1 VTEAGAFAG
10 LSSSRY
16 RFVTNRR
23 RGGRT
28 MAAMGAAEQP
38 MQRQV
43 FEVRG
48 PSQRMAWV
56 LWIVVSV
63 IGGVLAALAA
73 WQIRTFFIRGPAF
86 ISQDARYVGTVVE
99 ALILGGAQWLILR
112 RYRLAVDLWVPVSVA
127 ANLLNV
133 IVVIPSVL
141 RLVDGAGAGVISPAT
156 AMIGG
161 ASAVAAAGLVVGTG
175 QALVLRG
182 SAGNV
187 AWAWVPATIIGGAFA
202 GAVTTQL
209 SVQLFGL
216 PYVAFL
222 SVLTATGALLTAAS
236 QAPVLLRLL
245 R

>member
-1 VTEAGAFAG
+1 
-10 LSSSRY
+10 
-16 RFVTNRR
+16 
-23 RGGRT
+23 
-28 MAAMGAAEQP
+28 MAAMGMPEPTMRQP
-38 MQRQV
+38 V
-43 FEVRG
+43 VEVRG
-48 PSQRMAWV
+48 PSQRMAWA

-63 IGGVLAALAA
+63 IAGVLAALAA
-73 WQIRTFFIRGPAF
+73 WQIRTFFIRGPAY

-99 ALILGGAQWLILR
+99 ALILGGAQWLVLR
-112 RYRLAVDLWVPVSVA
+112 RYRLAVDWWVPVWVA

-141 RLVDGAGAGVISPAT
+141 RLVDGAGVISPTT
-156 AMIGG
+156 AMIAG
-161 ASAVAAAGLVVGTG
+161 ASALAAAGLVVGTG

-187 AWAWVPATIIGGAFA
+187 AWAWVPATIIGGALA
-202 GAVTTQL
+202 GAVTTAI

-216 PYVAFL
+216 SYVVFL

>member
-1 VTEAGAFAG
+1 
-10 LSSSRY
+10 
-16 RFVTNRR
+16 
-23 RGGRT
+23 
-28 MAAMGAAEQP
+28 MAAMGMPEPTMRQP
-38 MQRQV
+38 V
-43 FEVRG
+43 VEVRG
-48 PSQRMAWV
+48 PSQRMAWA

-63 IGGVLAALAA
+63 IAGVLAALAA
-73 WQIRTFFIRGPAF
+73 WQIRTFFIRGPAY

-99 ALILGGAQWLILR
+99 ALILGGAQWLVLR
-112 RYRLAVDLWVPVSVA
+112 RYRLAVDWWVPVSVA
-127 ANLLNV
+127 TNLLNV

-141 RLVDGAGAGVISPAT
+141 RLVGSAGVTSPAT
-156 AMIGG
+156 AMIAG
-161 ASAVAAAGLVVGTG
+161 ASALAAAGLVVGTG

-202 GAVTTQL
+202 GAVTTAV

-216 PYVAFL
+216 SYVVFL

>member
-1 VTEAGAFAG
+1 
-10 LSSSRY
+10 
-16 RFVTNRR
+16 
-23 RGGRT
+23 
-28 MAAMGAAEQP
+28 MAAMGTPEPAMHRSVIEI
-38 MQRQV
+38 
-43 FEVRG
+43 RG
-48 PSQRMAWV
+48 PNQRTAWA

-73 WQIRTFFIRGPAF
+73 WQVRSLFIWGPAYM
-86 ISQDARYVGTVVE
+86 SQDSRYVGTVVE
-99 ALILGGAQWLILR
+99 ALILGGAQWLVLR
-112 RYRLAVDLWVPVSVA
+112 RYRLAVDWWVPVLVA

-133 IVVIPSVL
+133 IVVIPSIL
-141 RLVDGAGAGVISPAT
+141 HLVDGAGAISQST

-161 ASAVAAAGLVVGTG
+161 ASALGAAGLVVGTG

-182 SAGNV
+182 SAGNL

-202 GAVTTQL
+202 GAVTTAL

-216 PYVAFL
+216 SYVVFL
-222 SVLTATGALLTAAS
+222 SALTATGALLTAAS

>member
-1 VTEAGAFAG
+1 
-10 LSSSRY
+10 
-16 RFVTNRR
+16 
-23 RGGRT
+23 
-28 MAAMGAAEQP
+28 MAAMGAGEQSI
-38 MQRQV
+38 QRQV
-43 FEVRG
+43 FEVRR
-48 PSQRMAWV
+48 PSQRTAWV

-86 ISQDARYVGTVVE
+86 ISQDARYVGTLVE
-99 ALILGGAQWLILR
+99 ALILGGAQWLVLR
-112 RYRLAVDLWVPVSVA
+112 RYRLAVDWWVPVLVA

-141 RLVDGAGAGVISPAT
+141 RLYDGAGVISPAT

-161 ASAVAAAGLVVGTG
+161 ASALAAAGLVVGTG

-202 GAVTTQL
+202 GAVTTAV

-216 PYVAFL
+216 SYVVFL
-222 SVLTATGALLTAAS
+222 SVLTATGALLRAAS

>member
-1 VTEAGAFAG
+1 
-10 LSSSRY
+10 
-16 RFVTNRR
+16 
-23 RGGRT
+23 
-28 MAAMGAAEQP
+28 MAAMGAGEQA
-38 MQRQV
+38 MQRPV
-43 FEVRG
+43 VEVRG
-48 PSQRMAWV
+48 PNQRMAWA

-73 WQIRTFFIRGPAF
+73 WQIRIFFIRGPAY

-99 ALILGGAQWLILR
+99 ALILGGAQWLVLR
-112 RYRLAVDLWVPVSVA
+112 RYRLAVDWWVPVLVA

-133 IVVIPSVL
+133 VVVIPSIL
-141 RLVDGAGAGVISPAT
+141 RLIDGAGVGVISPAT

-161 ASAVAAAGLVVGTG
+161 ASALAAAGLVVGIG

-202 GAVTTQL
+202 GAATTAL

-216 PYVAFL
+216 SYVVFL
-222 SVLTATGALLTAAS
+222 SVLTATGALLTGAS
-236 QAPVLLRLL
+236 QAPVFLRLL

>member
-1 VTEAGAFAG
+1 
-10 LSSSRY
+10 
-16 RFVTNRR
+16 
-23 RGGRT
+23 

-43 FEVRG
+43 FEVRR
-48 PSQRMAWV
+48 PSQRMAWA

-73 WQIRTFFIRGPAF
+73 WQIRTVFIQGPAY
-86 ISQDARYVGTVVE
+86 IRQDARYVGTVIE

-112 RYRLAVDLWVPVSVA
+112 RYRLQVDWWVPVLVA
-127 ANLLNV
+127 ADLLNV
-133 IVVIPSVL
+133 MVVIPSML
-141 RLVDGAGAGVISPAT
+141 RLIDGAGVISPGT

-161 ASAVAAAGLVVGTG
+161 ASASAAAGLVVGSG

-187 AWAWVPATIIGGAFA
+187 AWAWVPATIIGRGFA
-202 GAVTTQL
+202 GAATTAI

-216 PYVAFL
+216 SYVVFL